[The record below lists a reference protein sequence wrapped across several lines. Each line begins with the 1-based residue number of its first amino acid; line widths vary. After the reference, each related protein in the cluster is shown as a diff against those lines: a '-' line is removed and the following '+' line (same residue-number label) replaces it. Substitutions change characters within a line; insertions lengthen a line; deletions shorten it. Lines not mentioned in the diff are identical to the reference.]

1 MTKSEKEKFRLH
13 GRLRVK
19 SNYYHVLIDTKH
31 PVTNEVIRH
40 SQSTKLKVKCETRR
54 EEKENSELA
63 EEKLIEFQKKW
74 TKYYLEKYL
83 SKKTEITFNEYLWEW
98 LERKK
103 SRVGYKTYEG
113 YKTLIRRVDKYFKDK
128 NILLEELTI
137 RDLQNFYN
145 YCNKT
150 LGISNNT
157 IIKEHKLI
165 KSALESA
172 RKEELIPKNPADYID
187 SFKKEDTE
195 KIYLKEK
202 NMEDILKAIGENKI
216 SIPSFLASKYGLRR
230 GEAVGLRWSDVDFD
244 NNTITVCNSVVDIEN
259 NDKNAKTKKKQV
271 NRQKLKTKSS
281 FRILPLL
288 MEVKDYLLNLKREQE
303 ENRNRFKNSYNNE
316 YLDNICVDQLGN
328 LVKLDYVTKK
338 FKKIVTKLNYEK
350 VTFHTLRHSV
360 ATLLH
365 KHGFSVK
372 IIQYWLGHSN
382 ISTTLDTYTHLS
394 LEDLSTVANIFDD
407 LYKLKKSYI
416 STSNLAAKPDQY

>member
-40 SQSTKLKVKCETRR
+40 SQSTKLKVVCDGKK
-54 EEKENSELA
+54 EEKSNKAMA
-63 EEKLIEFQKKW
+63 EEMLIDFERKW
-74 TKYYLEKYL
+74 SKFYLNQYL

-103 SRVGYKTYEG
+103 NKVVYKTFEG
-113 YKTLIRRVDKYFKDK
+113 YKTIIRRIDKYFLEK

-137 RDLQNFYN
+137 RDLQKFYEF
-145 YCNKT
+145 CNKI
-150 LGISNNT
+150 LKISNNT

-165 KSALESA
+165 KSALECA
-172 RKEELIPKNPADYID
+172 RKEELISKNPADYIEA
-187 SFKKEDTE
+187 FRKEDTE
-195 KIYLKEK
+195 KVYLKEK

-216 SIPSFLASKYGLRR
+216 SIPSFLAAKYGLRR
-230 GEAVGLRWSDVDFD
+230 GEAVGLRWSDIDFE
-244 NNTITVCNSVVDIEN
+244 NNTITVCNSVVDVEN
-259 NDKNAKTKKKQV
+259 KDKNAKNKKKQV
-271 NRQKLKTKSS
+271 NRQKLKTKAS

-288 MEVKDYLLNLKREQE
+288 MEVKDYLLNLRKQQK
-303 ENRNRFKNSYNNE
+303 ENRDRFKTSYNNE
-316 YLDNICVDQLGN
+316 YLDNICVDKLGN

-338 FKKIVTKLNYEK
+338 FKNIVTKLKYEK

-365 KHGFSVK
+365 KRGFSVK
-372 IIQYWLGHSN
+372 VIQYWLGHSN

-394 LEDLSTVANIFDD
+394 LEDLSDVANTFDN
-407 LYKLKKSYI
+407 LYKQKKSYMKY
-416 STSNLAAKPDQY
+416 LEPARQLD

>member
-54 EEKENSELA
+54 EEKENRELA

-103 SRVGYKTYEG
+103 NKVVYKTFEG
-113 YKTLIRRVDKYFKDK
+113 YKTIIRRIDKYFSAK
-128 NILLEELTI
+128 NILLEELTV
-137 RDLQNFYN
+137 RDLQQFYD
-145 YCNKT
+145 YCNKN
-150 LGISNNT
+150 LKISNNT

-165 KSALESA
+165 KSALECA
-172 RKEELIPKNPADYID
+172 RKEELISKNPADYID
-187 SFKKEDTE
+187 SFRKEDTE
-195 KIYLKEK
+195 KVFLKEEK
-202 NMEDILKAIGENKI
+202 MEKIIQAIGDNKI
-216 SIPSFLASKYGLRR
+216 STPAFLASKYGLRR
-230 GEAVGLRWSDVDFD
+230 GEAVGLRWSDIDFD
-244 NNTITVCNSVVDIEN
+244 NNTVTIRNSVIDIEN
-259 NDKNAKTKKKQV
+259 TDKDAMTKKKQV
-271 NRQKLKTKSS
+271 NRLKLKTKAS

-288 MEVKDYLLNLKREQE
+288 MEVKDYLLNLRKQQK
-303 ENRNRFKNSYNNE
+303 ENRDRFKTSYNTE

-394 LEDLSTVANIFDD
+394 LEDLSTVANAFDN
-407 LYKLKKSYI
+407 LYKQKKSYMKY
-416 STSNLAAKPDQY
+416 LEPACQLD

>member
-1 MTKSEKEKFRLH
+1 MTKSEKESFRLH
-13 GRLRVK
+13 GRLRIK

-40 SQSTKLKVKCETRR
+40 SQSTKLKALCGSKK
-54 EEKENSELA
+54 EEKSNKAMA
-63 EEKLIEFQKKW
+63 EEMLIDFERKW
-74 TKYYLEKYL
+74 SKFYLEKYL
-83 SKKTEITFNEYLWEW
+83 NKKTELTFNGYLWEW

-103 SRVGYKTYEG
+103 SRVVFKTFEG
-113 YKTLIRRVDKYFKDK
+113 YKTIIRRIDKYFLEK

-137 RDLQNFYN
+137 RDLQKFYE

-165 KSALESA
+165 KSALECA
-172 RKEELIPKNPADYID
+172 RKEELISKNPADYID

-195 KIYLKEK
+195 KVFLKEEK
-202 NMEDILKAIGENKI
+202 MEKIIQAIDDNKI
-216 SIPSFLASKYGLRR
+216 STPAFLASKYGFRR
-230 GEAVGLRWSDVDFD
+230 GEAVGLRWSDIDFE
-244 NNTITVCNSVVDIEN
+244 NNTITVCNSVVDVEN
-259 NDKNAKTKKKQV
+259 KDKNAKNKKKQV
-271 NRQKLKTKSS
+271 NRLKLKTKAS
-281 FRILPLL
+281 FRVLPLL
-288 MEVKDYLLNLKREQE
+288 MEVKDYLLNLRKQQK
-303 ENRNRFKNSYNNE
+303 ENRERFKTSYNTE

-394 LEDLSTVANIFDD
+394 LEDLSDVANTFNN
-407 LYKLKKSYI
+407 LYKQKKSYI
-416 STSNLAAKPDQY
+416 STLNPAAQPDQY

>member
-19 SNYYHVLIDTKH
+19 SDYYHVLIDTKH

-40 SQSTKLKVKCETRR
+40 SQSTKLKAVCDGKK
-54 EEKENSELA
+54 EEKSNKAMA
-63 EEKLIEFQKKW
+63 EEMLIDFERKW
-74 TKYYLEKYL
+74 SKFYLDQYL

-103 SRVGYKTYEG
+103 SRVVFKTFEG
-113 YKTLIRRVDKYFKDK
+113 YKTIIRRIDKYFSEK

-137 RDLQNFYN
+137 RDLQKFYE

-165 KSALESA
+165 KSALECA
-172 RKEELIPKNPADYID
+172 RKEELISKNPADYID

-195 KIYLKEK
+195 KVFLKEEK
-202 NMEDILKAIGENKI
+202 MEKIIQAIDDNKI
-216 SIPSFLASKYGLRR
+216 STPAFLASKYGFRR
-230 GEAVGLRWSDVDFD
+230 GEAVGLRWSDIDFE
-244 NNTITVCNSVVDIEN
+244 NNTITVCNSVVDVEN
-259 NDKNAKTKKKQV
+259 KDKNAKNKKKQV
-271 NRQKLKTKSS
+271 NRLKLKTKAS
-281 FRILPLL
+281 FRVLPLL
-288 MEVKDYLLNLKREQE
+288 MEVKDYLLNLRKQQK
-303 ENRNRFKNSYNNE
+303 ENRERFKTSYNTE

-394 LEDLSTVANIFDD
+394 LEDLSDVANTFNN
-407 LYKLKKSYI
+407 LYKQKKSYI
-416 STSNLAAKPDQY
+416 STLNPAAQPDQY

>member
-1 MTKSEKEKFRLH
+1 MRI
-13 GRLRVK
+13 K

-31 PVTNEVIRH
+31 PVTNEIIRH
-40 SQSTKLKVKCETRR
+40 SQSTKLKAVCDSKK
-54 EEKENSELA
+54 EEKSNKTMA
-63 EEKLIEFQKKW
+63 EEMLIDFERKW
-74 TKYYLEKYL
+74 SKFYLEQYL
-83 SKKTEITFNEYLWEW
+83 NKKTELTFNEYLWEW

-137 RDLQNFYN
+137 RDLQKFYEF
-145 YCNKT
+145 CNKI
-150 LGISNNT
+150 LKISNNT

-165 KSALESA
+165 KSALECA
-172 RKEELIPKNPADYID
+172 RKEELISKNPADYID
-187 SFKKEDTE
+187 SFRKEDTE
-195 KIYLKEK
+195 KIFLKEEK
-202 NMEDILKAIGENKI
+202 MEKIIQAIGDNKI
-216 SIPSFLASKYGLRR
+216 STPAFLASKYGFRR
-230 GEAVGLRWSDVDFD
+230 GEAVGLRWSDIDFEK
-244 NNTITVCNSVVDIEN
+244 NTITVCNSVVDIEN
-259 NDKNAKTKKKQV
+259 TDKDAKTKKKQV
-271 NRQKLKTKSS
+271 NRQKLKTKAS

-288 MEVKDYLLNLKREQE
+288 LEVKEYLLNLRKQQK
-303 ENRNRFKNSYNNE
+303 ENRDRFKTSYNTE

-328 LVKLDYVTKK
+328 LIKLDYVTKK
-338 FKKIVTKLNYEK
+338 FKKIVTKLNYKK

-394 LEDLSTVANIFDD
+394 LEDLSDVANIFDN
-407 LYKLKKSYI
+407 LYKQKKSYM
-416 STSNLAAKPDQY
+416 QYSETAPQLD

>member
-40 SQSTKLKVKCETRR
+40 SQSTKLKALCGSK
-54 EEKENSELA
+54 KEGKNNKAIA
-63 EEKLIEFQKKW
+63 EEMLIDFERKW
-74 TKYYLEKYL
+74 SKFYLKQYL
-83 SKKTEITFNEYLWEW
+83 NKKTELTFNEYLWEW

-103 SRVGYKTYEG
+103 SRVVFKTFEG
-113 YKTLIRRVDKYFKDK
+113 YKTIIRRIDKYFLKK
-128 NILLEELTI
+128 NILLEELTV
-137 RDLQNFYN
+137 RDLQQFYD
-145 YCNKT
+145 YCNKI
-150 LGISNNT
+150 LKISNNT

-165 KSALESA
+165 KSALECA
-172 RKEELIPKNPADYID
+172 RKEELISKNPADYID

-202 NMEDILKAIGENKI
+202 NMEDILKAIGDNKI
-216 SIPSFLASKYGLRR
+216 STPSFLASKYGLRR
-230 GEAVGLRWSDVDFD
+230 GEAVGLRWSDIDFD

-259 NDKNAKTKKKQV
+259 NDKNAKNKKKQV
-271 NRQKLKTKSS
+271 NRLKLKTKAS
-281 FRILPLL
+281 FRVLPLL
-288 MEVKDYLLNLKREQE
+288 MEVKDYLLNLRKQQK
-303 ENRNRFKNSYNNE
+303 ENRERFKTSYNTE

-394 LEDLSTVANIFDD
+394 LEDLSDVANTFNN
-407 LYKLKKSYI
+407 LYKQKKSYI
-416 STSNLAAKPDQY
+416 STLNPAAQPDQY

>member
-40 SQSTKLKVKCETRR
+40 SQSTKLKALCGSK
-54 EEKENSELA
+54 KEGKNNKAIA
-63 EEKLIEFQKKW
+63 EEMLIDFERKW
-74 TKYYLEKYL
+74 SKFYLKQYL
-83 SKKTEITFNEYLWEW
+83 NKKTELTFNEYLWEW

-103 SRVGYKTYEG
+103 SRVVFKTFEG
-113 YKTLIRRVDKYFKDK
+113 YKTIIRRIDKYFLKK
-128 NILLEELTI
+128 NILLEELTV
-137 RDLQNFYN
+137 RDLQQFYD
-145 YCNKT
+145 YCNKI
-150 LGISNNT
+150 LKISNNT

-165 KSALESA
+165 KSALECA
-172 RKEELIPKNPADYID
+172 RKEELISKNPADYID

-202 NMEDILKAIGENKI
+202 NMEDILKAIGDNKI
-216 SIPSFLASKYGLRR
+216 STPSFLASKYGLRR
-230 GEAVGLRWSDVDFD
+230 GEAVGLRWSDIDFD

-259 NDKNAKTKKKQV
+259 NDKNAKNKKKQV
-271 NRQKLKTKSS
+271 NRLKLKTKAS
-281 FRILPLL
+281 FRVLPLL
-288 MEVKDYLLNLKREQE
+288 MEVKDYLLNLRKQQK
-303 ENRNRFKNSYNNE
+303 ENRERFKTSYNTE

-394 LEDLSTVANIFDD
+394 LEDLSDVANTFNN
-407 LYKLKKSYI
+407 LYKQKKSYI
-416 STSNLAAKPDQY
+416 STLNLAAQPDQY

>member
-1 MTKSEKEKFRLH
+1 MTKSEKEKSRLH

-40 SQSTKLKVKCETRR
+40 SQSTKLKALCGSK
-54 EEKENSELA
+54 KEGKNNKAIA
-63 EEKLIEFQKKW
+63 EEMLIDFERKW
-74 TKYYLEKYL
+74 SKFYLKQYL
-83 SKKTEITFNEYLWEW
+83 NKKTELTFNEYLWEW

-103 SRVGYKTYEG
+103 SRVVFKTFEG
-113 YKTLIRRVDKYFKDK
+113 YKTIIRRIDKYFLKK
-128 NILLEELTI
+128 NILLEELTV
-137 RDLQNFYN
+137 RDLQQFYD
-145 YCNKT
+145 YCNKI
-150 LGISNNT
+150 LKISNNT

-165 KSALESA
+165 KSALECA
-172 RKEELIPKNPADYID
+172 RKEELISKNPADYID

-202 NMEDILKAIGENKI
+202 NMEDILKAIGDNKI
-216 SIPSFLASKYGLRR
+216 STPSFLASKYGLRR
-230 GEAVGLRWSDVDFD
+230 GEAVGLRWSDIDFD

-259 NDKNAKTKKKQV
+259 NDKNAKNKKKQV
-271 NRQKLKTKSS
+271 NRLKLKTKAS
-281 FRILPLL
+281 FRVLPLL
-288 MEVKDYLLNLKREQE
+288 MEVKDYLLNLRKQQK
-303 ENRNRFKNSYNNE
+303 ENRERFKTSYNTE

-394 LEDLSTVANIFDD
+394 LEDLSDVANTFNN
-407 LYKLKKSYI
+407 LYKQKKSYI
-416 STSNLAAKPDQY
+416 STLNLAAQPDQY

>member
-1 MTKSEKEKFRLH
+1 MTKSEKESFRLH
-13 GRLRVK
+13 GRLRIK

-40 SQSTKLKVKCETRR
+40 SQSTKLKALCGSKK
-54 EEKENSELA
+54 EEKSNKAMA
-63 EEKLIEFQKKW
+63 EEMLIDFERKW
-74 TKYYLEKYL
+74 SKFYLDQYL

-103 SRVGYKTYEG
+103 SRVVFKTFEG
-113 YKTLIRRVDKYFKDK
+113 YKTIIRRIDKYFSEK

-137 RDLQNFYN
+137 RDLQKFYE

-165 KSALESA
+165 KSALECA
-172 RKEELIPKNPADYID
+172 RKEELISKNPADYID

-195 KIYLKEK
+195 KVFLKEEK
-202 NMEDILKAIGENKI
+202 MEKIIQAIDDNKI
-216 SIPSFLASKYGLRR
+216 STPAFLASKYGFRR
-230 GEAVGLRWSDVDFD
+230 GEAVGLRWSDIDFE
-244 NNTITVCNSVVDIEN
+244 NNTITVCNSVVDVEN
-259 NDKNAKTKKKQV
+259 KDKNAKNKKKQV
-271 NRQKLKTKSS
+271 NRLKLKTKAS
-281 FRILPLL
+281 FRVLPLL
-288 MEVKDYLLNLKREQE
+288 MEVKDYLLNLRKQQK
-303 ENRNRFKNSYNNE
+303 ENRERFKTSYNTE

-394 LEDLSTVANIFDD
+394 LEDLSDVANIFDN
-407 LYKLKKSYI
+407 LYKQKKSYM
-416 STSNLAAKPDQY
+416 QYSETAPQLD

>member
-54 EEKENSELA
+54 EEKENRELA

-103 SRVGYKTYEG
+103 NKVVYKTFEG
-113 YKTLIRRVDKYFKDK
+113 YKTIIRRIDKYFSAK
-128 NILLEELTI
+128 NILLEELTV
-137 RDLQNFYN
+137 RDLQQFYD
-145 YCNKT
+145 YCNKN
-150 LGISNNT
+150 LKISNNT

-165 KSALESA
+165 KSALECA
-172 RKEELIPKNPADYID
+172 RKEELISKNPADYID
-187 SFKKEDTE
+187 SFRKEDTE
-195 KIYLKEK
+195 KVFLKEEK
-202 NMEDILKAIGENKI
+202 MEKIIQAIGDNKI
-216 SIPSFLASKYGLRR
+216 STPAFLASKYGLRR
-230 GEAVGLRWSDVDFD
+230 GEAVGLRWSDIDFD
-244 NNTITVCNSVVDIEN
+244 NNTVTIRNSVIDIEN
-259 NDKNAKTKKKQV
+259 TDKDAMTKKKQV
-271 NRQKLKTKSS
+271 NRLKLKTKAS

-288 MEVKDYLLNLKREQE
+288 MEVKDYLLNLRKQQK
-303 ENRNRFKNSYNNE
+303 ENRDRFKTSHNTE

-394 LEDLSTVANIFDD
+394 LEDLSTVANAFDN
-407 LYKLKKSYI
+407 LYKQKKSYMKY
-416 STSNLAAKPDQY
+416 LEPACQLD

>member
-40 SQSTKLKVKCETRR
+40 SQSTKLKAVCDGKK
-54 EEKENSELA
+54 EEKSNKAMA
-63 EEKLIEFQKKW
+63 EEMLIDFERKW
-74 TKYYLEKYL
+74 SKFYLDQYL

-103 SRVGYKTYEG
+103 SRVVFKTFEG
-113 YKTLIRRVDKYFKDK
+113 YKTIIRRIDKYFSEK

-137 RDLQNFYN
+137 RDLQKFYE

-165 KSALESA
+165 KSALECA
-172 RKEELIPKNPADYID
+172 RKEELISKNPADYID

-195 KIYLKEK
+195 KVFLKEEK
-202 NMEDILKAIGENKI
+202 MEKIIQAIDDNKI
-216 SIPSFLASKYGLRR
+216 STPAFLASKYGFRR
-230 GEAVGLRWSDVDFD
+230 GEAVGLRWSDIDFE
-244 NNTITVCNSVVDIEN
+244 NNTITVCNSVVDVEN
-259 NDKNAKTKKKQV
+259 KDKNAKNKKKQV
-271 NRQKLKTKSS
+271 NRLKLKTKAS
-281 FRILPLL
+281 FRVLPLL
-288 MEVKDYLLNLKREQE
+288 MEVKDYLLNLRKQQK
-303 ENRNRFKNSYNNE
+303 ENRERFKTSYNTE

-394 LEDLSTVANIFDD
+394 LEDLSDVANIFDN
-407 LYKLKKSYI
+407 LYKQKKSYM
-416 STSNLAAKPDQY
+416 QYSETAPQLD

>member
-40 SQSTKLKVKCETRR
+40 SQSTKLKALCGSKK
-54 EEKENSELA
+54 EEKNNKAIA
-63 EEKLIEFQKKW
+63 EEMLIDFERKW
-74 TKYYLEKYL
+74 SKFYLDQYL

-103 SRVGYKTYEG
+103 SRVVFKTFEG
-113 YKTLIRRVDKYFKDK
+113 YKTIIRRIDKYFSEK
-128 NILLEELTI
+128 NILLEELTV
-137 RDLQNFYN
+137 RELRNFYE

-165 KSALESA
+165 KSALECA
-172 RKEELIPKNPADYID
+172 RKEELISKNPADYIEA
-187 SFKKEDTE
+187 FRKEDTE
-195 KIYLKEK
+195 KVYLKEK

-216 SIPSFLASKYGLRR
+216 SIPSFLAAKYGLRR
-230 GEAVGLRWSDVDFD
+230 GEAVGLRWSDIDFE
-244 NNTITVCNSVVDIEN
+244 NNTITVCNSVVDVEN
-259 NDKNAKTKKKQV
+259 KDKNAKNKKKQV
-271 NRQKLKTKSS
+271 NRQKLKTKAS

-288 MEVKDYLLNLKREQE
+288 LEVKEYLLNLRKQQK
-303 ENRNRFKNSYNNE
+303 ENRDRFKTSYNTE

-328 LVKLDYVTKK
+328 LIKLDYVTKK

-394 LEDLSTVANIFDD
+394 LEDLSDVANIFDN
-407 LYKLKKSYI
+407 LYKQKKSYM
-416 STSNLAAKPDQY
+416 QYSETAPQLD

>member
-1 MTKSEKEKFRLH
+1 MTKSEKEKFRLR
-13 GRLRVK
+13 GRLRIK

-31 PVTNEVIRH
+31 PVTNETIRH
-40 SQSTKLKVKCETRR
+40 SQSTKLKAVCDSKK
-54 EEKENSELA
+54 EEKSNKTMA
-63 EEKLIEFQKKW
+63 EEMLIDFERRWSKFYREQ
-74 TKYYLEKYL
+74 YLN
-83 SKKTEITFNEYLWEW
+83 KKTEITFNEYLWEW

-103 SRVGYKTYEG
+103 GHIVYRTYEG
-113 YKTLIRRVDKYFKDK
+113 YKTIIRRIDKYFLEK

-137 RDLQNFYN
+137 RDLQKFYE

-165 KSALESA
+165 KSALECA
-172 RKEELIPKNPADYID
+172 RKEELISKNPADYID

-195 KIYLKEK
+195 KVFLKEEK
-202 NMEDILKAIGENKI
+202 MEKIIQAIDDNKI
-216 SIPSFLASKYGLRR
+216 STPAFLASKYGFRR
-230 GEAVGLRWSDVDFD
+230 GEAVGLRWSDIDFE
-244 NNTITVCNSVVDIEN
+244 NNTITVCNSVVDVEN
-259 NDKNAKTKKKQV
+259 KDKNAKTKKKQV

>member
-40 SQSTKLKVKCETRR
+40 SQSTKLKAVCDGKK
-54 EEKENSELA
+54 EEKSNKAMA
-63 EEKLIEFQKKW
+63 EEMLIDFERKW
-74 TKYYLEKYL
+74 SKYYLDQYL

-103 SRVGYKTYEG
+103 SRVVFKTFEG
-113 YKTLIRRVDKYFKDK
+113 YKTIIRRIDKYFSEK

-137 RDLQNFYN
+137 RDLQKFYE

-165 KSALESA
+165 KSALECA
-172 RKEELIPKNPADYID
+172 RKEELISKNPADYID

-195 KIYLKEK
+195 KVFLKEEK
-202 NMEDILKAIGENKI
+202 MEKIIQAIDDNKI
-216 SIPSFLASKYGLRR
+216 STPAFLASKYGFRR
-230 GEAVGLRWSDVDFD
+230 GEAVGLRWSDIDFE
-244 NNTITVCNSVVDIEN
+244 NNTITVCNSVVDVEN
-259 NDKNAKTKKKQV
+259 KDKNAKNKKKQV
-271 NRQKLKTKSS
+271 NRLKLKTKAS
-281 FRILPLL
+281 FRVLPLL
-288 MEVKDYLLNLKREQE
+288 MEVKDYLLNLRKQQK
-303 ENRNRFKNSYNNE
+303 ENRERFKTSYNTE

-394 LEDLSTVANIFDD
+394 LEDLSDVANTFNN
-407 LYKLKKSYI
+407 LYKQKKSYI
-416 STSNLAAKPDQY
+416 STLNPAAQPDQY

>member
-1 MTKSEKEKFRLH
+1 MTKSEKESFRLH
-13 GRLRVK
+13 GRLRIK

-31 PVTNEVIRH
+31 PVTNEIIRH
-40 SQSTKLKVKCETRR
+40 SQSTKLKAVCDSKK
-54 EEKENSELA
+54 EEKSNKTMA
-63 EEKLIEFQKKW
+63 EEMLIDFERKW
-74 TKYYLEKYL
+74 SKFYLEQYL
-83 SKKTEITFNEYLWEW
+83 NKKTELTFNEYLWEW

-137 RDLQNFYN
+137 RDLQKFYEF
-145 YCNKT
+145 CNKI
-150 LGISNNT
+150 LKISNNT

-165 KSALESA
+165 KSALECA
-172 RKEELIPKNPADYID
+172 RKEELISKNPADYID
-187 SFKKEDTE
+187 SFRKEDTE
-195 KIYLKEK
+195 KIFLKEEK
-202 NMEDILKAIGENKI
+202 MEKIIQAIGDNKI
-216 SIPSFLASKYGLRR
+216 STPAFLASKYGFRR
-230 GEAVGLRWSDVDFD
+230 GEAVGLRWSDIDFEK
-244 NNTITVCNSVVDIEN
+244 NTITVCNSVVDIEN
-259 NDKNAKTKKKQV
+259 TDKDAKTKKKQV
-271 NRQKLKTKSS
+271 NRQKLKTKAS

-288 MEVKDYLLNLKREQE
+288 LEVKEYLLNLRKQQK
-303 ENRNRFKNSYNNE
+303 ENRDRFKTSYNTE

-328 LVKLDYVTKK
+328 LIKLDYVTKK
-338 FKKIVTKLNYEK
+338 FKKIVTKLNYKK

-394 LEDLSTVANIFDD
+394 LEDLSDVANTFNN
-407 LYKLKKSYI
+407 LYKQKKSYI
-416 STSNLAAKPDQY
+416 STLNLAAQPDQY

>member
-40 SQSTKLKVKCETRR
+40 SQSTKLKALCGSKK
-54 EEKENSELA
+54 EEKNNKAIA
-63 EEKLIEFQKKW
+63 EEMLIDFERKW
-74 TKYYLEKYL
+74 SKFYLEQYL
-83 SKKTEITFNEYLWEW
+83 NKKTELTFNEYLWEW

-103 SRVGYKTYEG
+103 SRVVFKTFEG
-113 YKTLIRRVDKYFKDK
+113 YKTIIRRIDKYFSEK
-128 NILLEELTI
+128 NILLEELTA
-137 RDLQNFYN
+137 RELRNFYE

-165 KSALESA
+165 KSALECA
-172 RKEELIPKNPADYID
+172 RKEELISKNPADYIEA
-187 SFKKEDTE
+187 FRKEDTE
-195 KIYLKEK
+195 KVYLKEK

-216 SIPSFLASKYGLRR
+216 SIPSFLAAKYGLRR
-230 GEAVGLRWSDVDFD
+230 GEAVGLRWSDIDFE
-244 NNTITVCNSVVDIEN
+244 NNTITVCNSVVDVEN
-259 NDKNAKTKKKQV
+259 KDKNAKNKKKQV
-271 NRQKLKTKSS
+271 NRQKLKTKAS

-288 MEVKDYLLNLKREQE
+288 MEVKDYLLNLRKQQK
-303 ENRNRFKNSYNNE
+303 ENRDRFKTSYNNE
-316 YLDNICVDQLGN
+316 YLDNICVDKLGN

-338 FKKIVTKLNYEK
+338 FKNIVTKLKYEK

-365 KHGFSVK
+365 KRGFSVK
-372 IIQYWLGHSN
+372 VIQYWLGHSN

-394 LEDLSTVANIFDD
+394 LEDLSDVANTFDN
-407 LYKLKKSYI
+407 LYKQKKSYMKY
-416 STSNLAAKPDQY
+416 LEPARQLD

>member
-40 SQSTKLKVKCETRR
+40 SQSTKLKAVCDGKK
-54 EEKENSELA
+54 EEKSNKAMA
-63 EEKLIEFQKKW
+63 EEMLIDFERKW
-74 TKYYLEKYL
+74 SKFYLDQYL

-103 SRVGYKTYEG
+103 SRVVFKTFEG
-113 YKTLIRRVDKYFKDK
+113 YKTIIRRIDKYFSEK

-137 RDLQNFYN
+137 RDLQKFYE

-165 KSALESA
+165 KSALECA
-172 RKEELIPKNPADYID
+172 RKEELISKNPADYID

-195 KIYLKEK
+195 KVFLKEEK
-202 NMEDILKAIGENKI
+202 MEKIIQAIDDNKI
-216 SIPSFLASKYGLRR
+216 STPAFLASKYGFRR
-230 GEAVGLRWSDVDFD
+230 GEAVGLRWSDIDFE
-244 NNTITVCNSVVDIEN
+244 NNTITVCNSVVDVEN
-259 NDKNAKTKKKQV
+259 KDKNAKNKKKQV
-271 NRQKLKTKSS
+271 NRLKLKTKAS
-281 FRILPLL
+281 FRVLPLL
-288 MEVKDYLLNLKREQE
+288 MEVKDYLLNLRKQQK
-303 ENRNRFKNSYNNE
+303 ENRERFKTSYNTE

-394 LEDLSTVANIFDD
+394 LEDLSDVANTFNN
-407 LYKLKKSYI
+407 LYKQKKSYI
-416 STSNLAAKPDQY
+416 STLNPAAQPDQY

>member
-40 SQSTKLKVKCETRR
+40 SQSTKLKALCGSK
-54 EEKENSELA
+54 KEGKNNKAIA
-63 EEKLIEFQKKW
+63 EEMLIDFERKW
-74 TKYYLEKYL
+74 SKFYLKQYL
-83 SKKTEITFNEYLWEW
+83 NKKTELTFNEYLWEW

-103 SRVGYKTYEG
+103 SRVVFKTFEG
-113 YKTLIRRVDKYFKDK
+113 YKTIIRRIDKYFLKK
-128 NILLEELTI
+128 NILLEELTV
-137 RDLQNFYN
+137 RDLQQFYD
-145 YCNKT
+145 YCNKI
-150 LGISNNT
+150 LKISNNT

-165 KSALESA
+165 KSALECA
-172 RKEELIPKNPADYID
+172 RKEELISKNPADYID

-202 NMEDILKAIGENKI
+202 NMEDILKAIGDNKI
-216 SIPSFLASKYGLRR
+216 STPSFLASKYGLRR
-230 GEAVGLRWSDVDFD
+230 GEAVGLRWSDIDFD

-259 NDKNAKTKKKQV
+259 NDKNAKNKKKQV
-271 NRQKLKTKSS
+271 NRLKLKTKAS
-281 FRILPLL
+281 FRVLPLL
-288 MEVKDYLLNLKREQE
+288 MEVKDYLLNLRKQQK
-303 ENRNRFKNSYNNE
+303 ENRERFKTSYNTE

-394 LEDLSTVANIFDD
+394 LEDLSDVANTFNN
-407 LYKLKKSYI
+407 LYKQKKSYI
-416 STSNLAAKPDQY
+416 STLNLATQPDQY

>member
-54 EEKENSELA
+54 EEKENRELA

-103 SRVGYKTYEG
+103 NKVVYKTFEG
-113 YKTLIRRVDKYFKDK
+113 YKTIIRRIDKYFSAK
-128 NILLEELTI
+128 NILLEELTV
-137 RDLQNFYN
+137 RDLQQFYD
-145 YCNKT
+145 YCNKI
-150 LGISNNT
+150 LRISNNT

-172 RKEELIPKNPADYID
+172 RKEELITKNPADYIEA
-187 SFKKEDTE
+187 FRKEDIEKVFLKEEKME
-195 KIYLKEK
+195 KIVQ
-202 NMEDILKAIGENKI
+202 AIGDNKI
-216 SIPSFLASKYGLRR
+216 SIPAFLAAKYGLRR
-230 GEAVGLRWSDVDFD
+230 GEAVGLRWSDIDFE

-259 NDKNAKTKKKQV
+259 NDKNAKNKKKQV
-271 NRQKLKTKSS
+271 NRQKLKTKAS

-288 MEVKDYLLNLKREQE
+288 LEVKDYLLNLKREQE
-303 ENRNRFKNSYNNE
+303 ENRERFKTSYNNE
-316 YLDNICVDQLGN
+316 YLDNICVDKLGN

-338 FKKIVTKLNYEK
+338 FKNIVTKLNYEK

-394 LEDLSTVANIFDD
+394 LEDLSDVANTFNN
-407 LYKLKKSYI
+407 LYKQKKSYI
-416 STSNLAAKPDQY
+416 STLNLAAQPDQY

>member
-54 EEKENSELA
+54 EEKENRELA

-103 SRVGYKTYEG
+103 NKVVYKTFEG
-113 YKTLIRRVDKYFKDK
+113 YKTIIRRIDKYFSEK

-137 RDLQNFYN
+137 RDLQKFYE

-187 SFKKEDTE
+187 SFRKEDTE
-195 KIYLKEK
+195 KVFLKEEK
-202 NMEDILKAIGENKI
+202 MEKIIQAIGDNKI
-216 SIPSFLASKYGLRR
+216 STPAFLASKYGLRR
-230 GEAVGLRWSDVDFD
+230 GEAVGLRWSDIDFD
-244 NNTITVCNSVVDIEN
+244 NNTVTIRNSVIDIEN
-259 NDKNAKTKKKQV
+259 TDKDAMTKKKQV
-271 NRQKLKTKSS
+271 NRLKLKTKAS

-288 MEVKDYLLNLKREQE
+288 MEVKDYLLNLRKQQK
-303 ENRNRFKNSYNNE
+303 ENRDRFKTSYNTE

-394 LEDLSTVANIFDD
+394 LEDLSTVANAFDN
-407 LYKLKKSYI
+407 LYKQKKSYMKY
-416 STSNLAAKPDQY
+416 LEPACQLD

>member
-40 SQSTKLKVKCETRR
+40 SQSTKLKVVCDGKK
-54 EEKENSELA
+54 EEKSNKAMA
-63 EEKLIEFQKKW
+63 EEMLIDFERKW
-74 TKYYLEKYL
+74 SKFYLNQYL

-103 SRVGYKTYEG
+103 NKVVYKTFEG
-113 YKTLIRRVDKYFKDK
+113 YKTIIRRIDKYFLEK

-137 RDLQNFYN
+137 RDLQKFYE

-172 RKEELIPKNPADYID
+172 RKEELISKNPADYID
-187 SFKKEDTE
+187 SFRKEDTE
-195 KIYLKEK
+195 KIFLKEEK
-202 NMEDILKAIGENKI
+202 MEKIIQAIGDNKI
-216 SIPSFLASKYGLRR
+216 STPAFLASKYGFRR
-230 GEAVGLRWSDVDFD
+230 GEAVGLRWSDIDFEK
-244 NNTITVCNSVVDIEN
+244 NTITVCNSVVDIEN
-259 NDKNAKTKKKQV
+259 TDKDAKTKKKQV
-271 NRQKLKTKSS
+271 NRQKLKTKAS

-288 MEVKDYLLNLKREQE
+288 LEVKEYLLNLRKKQK
-303 ENRNRFKNSYNNE
+303 ENRDRFKTSYNTE

-328 LVKLDYVTKK
+328 LIKLDYVTKK

-394 LEDLSTVANIFDD
+394 LEDLSDVANIFDN
-407 LYKLKKSYI
+407 LYKQKKSYM
-416 STSNLAAKPDQY
+416 QYSETAPQLD

>member
-40 SQSTKLKVKCETRR
+40 SQSTKLKAVCDGKK
-54 EEKENSELA
+54 EEKSNKAMA
-63 EEKLIEFQKKW
+63 EEMLIDFERKW
-74 TKYYLEKYL
+74 SKFYLDQYL

-103 SRVGYKTYEG
+103 SRVVFKTFEG
-113 YKTLIRRVDKYFKDK
+113 YKTIIRRIDKYFSEK

-137 RDLQNFYN
+137 RDLQKFYE

-165 KSALESA
+165 KSALECA
-172 RKEELIPKNPADYID
+172 RKEELISKNPADYID

-195 KIYLKEK
+195 KVFLKEEK
-202 NMEDILKAIGENKI
+202 MEKIIQAIDDNKI
-216 SIPSFLASKYGLRR
+216 STPAFLASKYGFRR
-230 GEAVGLRWSDVDFD
+230 GEAVGLRWSDVDFE
-244 NNTITVCNSVVDIEN
+244 NNTITVCNSVVDVEN
-259 NDKNAKTKKKQV
+259 KDKNAKNKKKQV
-271 NRQKLKTKSS
+271 NRLKLKTKAS
-281 FRILPLL
+281 FRVLPLL
-288 MEVKDYLLNLKREQE
+288 MEVKDYLLNLRKQQK
-303 ENRNRFKNSYNNE
+303 ENRERFKTSYNTE

-394 LEDLSTVANIFDD
+394 LEDLSDVANTFNN
-407 LYKLKKSYI
+407 LYKQKKSYI
-416 STSNLAAKPDQY
+416 STLNPAAQPDQY

>member
-1 MTKSEKEKFRLH
+1 MTKSEKESFRLH
-13 GRLRVK
+13 GRLRIK

-31 PVTNEVIRH
+31 PVTNEIIRH
-40 SQSTKLKVKCETRR
+40 SQSTKLKAVCDSKK
-54 EEKENSELA
+54 EEKSNKTMA
-63 EEKLIEFQKKW
+63 EEMLIDFERKW
-74 TKYYLEKYL
+74 SKFYLEQYL
-83 SKKTEITFNEYLWEW
+83 NKKTELTFNEYLWEW

-137 RDLQNFYN
+137 RDLQKFYEF
-145 YCNKT
+145 CNKI
-150 LGISNNT
+150 LKISNNT

-165 KSALESA
+165 KSALECA
-172 RKEELIPKNPADYID
+172 RKEELISKNPADYID
-187 SFKKEDTE
+187 SFRKEDTE
-195 KIYLKEK
+195 KIFLKEEK
-202 NMEDILKAIGENKI
+202 MEKIIQAIGDNKI
-216 SIPSFLASKYGLRR
+216 STPAFLASKYGFRR
-230 GEAVGLRWSDVDFD
+230 GEAVGLRWSDIDFEK
-244 NNTITVCNSVVDIEN
+244 NTITVCNSVVDIEN
-259 NDKNAKTKKKQV
+259 TDKDAKTKKKQV
-271 NRQKLKTKSS
+271 NRQKLKTKAS

-288 MEVKDYLLNLKREQE
+288 LEVKEYLLNLRKQQK
-303 ENRNRFKNSYNNE
+303 ENRDRFKTSYNTE

-328 LVKLDYVTKK
+328 LIKLDYVTKK
-338 FKKIVTKLNYEK
+338 FKKIVTKLNYKK

-394 LEDLSTVANIFDD
+394 LEDLSDVANIFDN
-407 LYKLKKSYI
+407 LYKQKKSYM
-416 STSNLAAKPDQY
+416 QYSETAPQLD

>member
-1 MTKSEKEKFRLH
+1 MTKSEKEKFRLR
-13 GRLRVK
+13 GRLRIK

-54 EEKENSELA
+54 EEKENRELA

-103 SRVGYKTYEG
+103 GHIVYRTYEG
-113 YKTLIRRVDKYFKDK
+113 YKTIIRRIDKYFSEK
-128 NILLEELTI
+128 NILLEELTA
-137 RDLQNFYN
+137 RELRNFYE

-165 KSALESA
+165 KSALECA
-172 RKEELIPKNPADYID
+172 RKEELITKNPADYID

-195 KIYLKEK
+195 KVYLKEK
-202 NMEDILKAIGENKI
+202 NMEDILKAIGVNKI
-216 SIPSFLASKYGLRR
+216 STPTFLAAKYGLRR
-230 GEAVGLRWSDVDFD
+230 GEAVGLRWSDIDFE

-259 NDKNAKTKKKQV
+259 TDKNAKNKKKQV
-271 NRQKLKTKSS
+271 NRQKMKTKSS

-288 MEVKDYLLNLKREQE
+288 MEVKDYLLNLRKQQK

-328 LVKLDYVTKK
+328 LIKLDYVTKK

-394 LEDLSTVANIFDD
+394 LEDLSDVANIFDN
-407 LYKLKKSYI
+407 LYKQKKSYM
-416 STSNLAAKPDQY
+416 QYSETAPQLD

>member
-40 SQSTKLKVKCETRR
+40 SQWTKLKVKCETRR
-54 EEKENSELA
+54 EEKENRELA

-103 SRVGYKTYEG
+103 NKVVYKTFEG
-113 YKTLIRRVDKYFKDK
+113 YKTIIRRIDKYFSAK
-128 NILLEELTI
+128 NILLEELTV
-137 RDLQNFYN
+137 RDLQQFYD
-145 YCNKT
+145 YCNKN
-150 LGISNNT
+150 LKISNNT

-165 KSALESA
+165 KSALECA
-172 RKEELIPKNPADYID
+172 RKEELISKNPADYID
-187 SFKKEDTE
+187 SFRKEDTE
-195 KIYLKEK
+195 KVFLKEEK
-202 NMEDILKAIGENKI
+202 MEKIIQAIGDNKI
-216 SIPSFLASKYGLRR
+216 STPAFLASKYGLRR
-230 GEAVGLRWSDVDFD
+230 GEAVGLRWSDIDFD
-244 NNTITVCNSVVDIEN
+244 NNTVTIRNSVIDIEN
-259 NDKNAKTKKKQV
+259 TDKDAMTKKKQV
-271 NRQKLKTKSS
+271 NRLKLKTKAS

-288 MEVKDYLLNLKREQE
+288 MEVKDYLLNLRKQQK
-303 ENRNRFKNSYNNE
+303 ENRDRFKTSYNTE

-394 LEDLSTVANIFDD
+394 LEDLSTVANAFDN
-407 LYKLKKSYI
+407 LYKQKKSYMKY
-416 STSNLAAKPDQY
+416 LEPACQLD

>member
-40 SQSTKLKVKCETRR
+40 SQSTKLKAVCDGKK
-54 EEKENSELA
+54 EEKSNKAMA
-63 EEKLIEFQKKW
+63 EEMLIDFERKW
-74 TKYYLEKYL
+74 SKFYLDQYL

-103 SRVGYKTYEG
+103 SRVVFKTFEG
-113 YKTLIRRVDKYFKDK
+113 YKTIIRRIDKYFSEK

-137 RDLQNFYN
+137 RDLQKFYE

-165 KSALESA
+165 KSALECA
-172 RKEELIPKNPADYID
+172 RKEELISKNPADYID

-195 KIYLKEK
+195 KVFLKEEK
-202 NMEDILKAIGENKI
+202 MEKIIQAIDDNKI
-216 SIPSFLASKYGLRR
+216 STPAFLASKYGFRR
-230 GEAVGLRWSDVDFD
+230 GEAVGLRWSDIDFE
-244 NNTITVCNSVVDIEN
+244 NNTITVCNSVVDVEN
-259 NDKNAKTKKKQV
+259 KDKNAKNKKKQV
-271 NRQKLKTKSS
+271 NRLKLKTKAS
-281 FRILPLL
+281 FRVLPLL
-288 MEVKDYLLNLKREQE
+288 MEVKDYLLNLRKQQK
-303 ENRNRFKNSYNNE
+303 ENRERFKTSYNTE

-394 LEDLSTVANIFDD
+394 LEDLSDVANTFNN
-407 LYKLKKSYI
+407 LYKQKKSYI
-416 STSNLAAKPDQY
+416 STLNLAAQPDQY

>member
-40 SQSTKLKVKCETRR
+40 SQSTKLKAVCDGKK
-54 EEKENSELA
+54 EEKSNKAMA
-63 EEKLIEFQKKW
+63 EEMLIDFERKW
-74 TKYYLEKYL
+74 SKFYLKQYL
-83 SKKTEITFNEYLWEW
+83 NKKTELTFNEYLWEW

-103 SRVGYKTYEG
+103 SRVVFKTFEG
-113 YKTLIRRVDKYFKDK
+113 YKTIIRRIDKYFSEK

-137 RDLQNFYN
+137 RDLQKFYE

-165 KSALESA
+165 KSALECA
-172 RKEELIPKNPADYID
+172 RKEELISKNPADYID

-195 KIYLKEK
+195 KVFLKEEK
-202 NMEDILKAIGENKI
+202 MEKIIQAIDDNKI
-216 SIPSFLASKYGLRR
+216 STPAFLASKYGFRR
-230 GEAVGLRWSDVDFD
+230 GEAVGLRWSDIDFE
-244 NNTITVCNSVVDIEN
+244 NNTITVCNSVVDVEN
-259 NDKNAKTKKKQV
+259 KDKNAKNKKKQV
-271 NRQKLKTKSS
+271 NRLKLKTKAS
-281 FRILPLL
+281 FRVLPLL
-288 MEVKDYLLNLKREQE
+288 MEVKDYLLNLRKQQK
-303 ENRNRFKNSYNNE
+303 ENRERFKTSYNTE

-394 LEDLSTVANIFDD
+394 LEDLSDVANTFNN
-407 LYKLKKSYI
+407 LYKQKKSYI
-416 STSNLAAKPDQY
+416 STLNLAAQPDQY

>member
-40 SQSTKLKVKCETRR
+40 SQSTKLKAVCDGKK
-54 EEKENSELA
+54 EEKSNKAMA
-63 EEKLIEFQKKW
+63 EEMLIDFERKW
-74 TKYYLEKYL
+74 SKFYLKQYL
-83 SKKTEITFNEYLWEW
+83 NKKTELTFNEYLWEW

-103 SRVGYKTYEG
+103 SRVVFKTFEG
-113 YKTLIRRVDKYFKDK
+113 YKTIIRRIDKYFSEK

-137 RDLQNFYN
+137 RDLQKFYE

-165 KSALESA
+165 KSALECA
-172 RKEELIPKNPADYID
+172 RKEELISKNPADYID

-195 KIYLKEK
+195 KVFLKEEK
-202 NMEDILKAIGENKI
+202 IEKIIQAIDDNKI
-216 SIPSFLASKYGLRR
+216 STPAFLASKYGFRR
-230 GEAVGLRWSDVDFD
+230 GEAVGLRWSDIDFE
-244 NNTITVCNSVVDIEN
+244 NNTITVCNSVVDVEN
-259 NDKNAKTKKKQV
+259 KDKNAKNKKKQV
-271 NRQKLKTKSS
+271 NRLKLKTKAS
-281 FRILPLL
+281 FRVLPLL
-288 MEVKDYLLNLKREQE
+288 MEVKDYLLNLRKQQK
-303 ENRNRFKNSYNNE
+303 ENRERFKTSYNTE

-394 LEDLSTVANIFDD
+394 LEDLSDVANTFNN
-407 LYKLKKSYI
+407 LYKQKKSYI
-416 STSNLAAKPDQY
+416 STLNLAAQPDQY

>member
-40 SQSTKLKVKCETRR
+40 SQSTKLKALCGSKK
-54 EEKENSELA
+54 EEKNNKAIA
-63 EEKLIEFQKKW
+63 EEMLIDFERKW
-74 TKYYLEKYL
+74 SKFYLDQYL

-103 SRVGYKTYEG
+103 SRVVFKTFEG
-113 YKTLIRRVDKYFKDK
+113 YKTIIRRIDKYFSEK

-137 RDLQNFYN
+137 RDLQKFYE

-165 KSALESA
+165 KSALECA
-172 RKEELIPKNPADYID
+172 RKEELISKNPADYID

-195 KIYLKEK
+195 KVFLKEEK
-202 NMEDILKAIGENKI
+202 MEKIIQAIDDNKI
-216 SIPSFLASKYGLRR
+216 STPAFLASKYGFRR
-230 GEAVGLRWSDVDFD
+230 GEAVGLRWSDIDFE
-244 NNTITVCNSVVDIEN
+244 NNTITVCNSVVDVEN
-259 NDKNAKTKKKQV
+259 KDKNAKNKKKQV
-271 NRQKLKTKSS
+271 NRLKLKTKAS
-281 FRILPLL
+281 FRVLPLL
-288 MEVKDYLLNLKREQE
+288 MEVKDYLLNLRKQQK
-303 ENRNRFKNSYNNE
+303 ENRERFKTSYNTE

-394 LEDLSTVANIFDD
+394 LEDLSDVANTFNN
-407 LYKLKKSYI
+407 LYKQKKSYI
-416 STSNLAAKPDQY
+416 STLNPAAQPDQY

>member
-40 SQSTKLKVKCETRR
+40 SQSTKLKALCGSK
-54 EEKENSELA
+54 KEGKNNKAIA
-63 EEKLIEFQKKW
+63 EEMLIDFERKW
-74 TKYYLEKYL
+74 SKFYLKQYL
-83 SKKTEITFNEYLWEW
+83 NKKTELTFNEYLWEW

-103 SRVGYKTYEG
+103 SRVVFKTFEG
-113 YKTLIRRVDKYFKDK
+113 YKTIIRRIDKYFLKK
-128 NILLEELTI
+128 NILLEELTV
-137 RDLQNFYN
+137 RDLQQFYD
-145 YCNKT
+145 YCNKI
-150 LGISNNT
+150 LKISNNT

-165 KSALESA
+165 KSALECA
-172 RKEELIPKNPADYID
+172 RKEELISKNPADYID

-202 NMEDILKAIGENKI
+202 NMEDILKAIGDNKI
-216 SIPSFLASKYGLRR
+216 STPSFLASKYGLRR
-230 GEAVGLRWSDVDFD
+230 GEAVGLRWSDIDFD

-259 NDKNAKTKKKQV
+259 NDKNAKNKKKQV
-271 NRQKLKTKSS
+271 NRLKLKTKAS
-281 FRILPLL
+281 FRVLPLL
-288 MEVKDYLLNLKREQE
+288 MEVKDYLLNLRKQQK
-303 ENRNRFKNSYNNE
+303 ENRERFKTSYNTE

-394 LEDLSTVANIFDD
+394 LEDLSDVANIFNN
-407 LYKLKKSYI
+407 LYKQKKSYI
-416 STSNLAAKPDQY
+416 STLNLAAQPDQY

>member
-40 SQSTKLKVKCETRR
+40 SQSTKLKVVCDGKK
-54 EEKENSELA
+54 EEKSNKAMA
-63 EEKLIEFQKKW
+63 EEMLIDFERKW
-74 TKYYLEKYL
+74 SKFYLNQYL

-103 SRVGYKTYEG
+103 NKVVYKTFEG
-113 YKTLIRRVDKYFKDK
+113 YKTIIRRIDKYFLEK

-137 RDLQNFYN
+137 RDLQKFYE

-172 RKEELIPKNPADYID
+172 RKEELISKNPADYID
-187 SFKKEDTE
+187 SFRKEDTE
-195 KIYLKEK
+195 KIFLKEEK
-202 NMEDILKAIGENKI
+202 MEKIIQAIGDNKI
-216 SIPSFLASKYGLRR
+216 STPAFLASKYGFRR
-230 GEAVGLRWSDVDFD
+230 GEAVGLRWSDIDFEK
-244 NNTITVCNSVVDIEN
+244 NTITVCNSVVDIEN
-259 NDKNAKTKKKQV
+259 TDKDAKTKKKQV
-271 NRQKLKTKSS
+271 NRQKLKTKAS

-288 MEVKDYLLNLKREQE
+288 LEVKEYLLNLRKQQK
-303 ENRNRFKNSYNNE
+303 ENRDRFKTSYNTE

-328 LVKLDYVTKK
+328 LIKLDYVTKK

-394 LEDLSTVANIFDD
+394 LEDLSDVANIFDN
-407 LYKLKKSYI
+407 LYKQKKSYM
-416 STSNLAAKPDQY
+416 QYSETAPQLD

>member
-1 MTKSEKEKFRLH
+1 MTKSEKESFRLH
-13 GRLRVK
+13 GRLRIK

-31 PVTNEVIRH
+31 PVTNEIIRH
-40 SQSTKLKVKCETRR
+40 SQSTKLKAVCDSKK
-54 EEKENSELA
+54 EEKSNKTMA
-63 EEKLIEFQKKW
+63 EEMLIDFERKW
-74 TKYYLEKYL
+74 SKFYLEQYL
-83 SKKTEITFNEYLWEW
+83 NKKTELTFNEYLWEW

-137 RDLQNFYN
+137 RDLQKFYEF
-145 YCNKT
+145 CNKI
-150 LGISNNT
+150 LKISNNT

-165 KSALESA
+165 KSALECA
-172 RKEELIPKNPADYID
+172 RKEELISKNPADYID
-187 SFKKEDTE
+187 SFRKEDTE
-195 KIYLKEK
+195 KIFLKEEK
-202 NMEDILKAIGENKI
+202 MEKIIQAIGDNKI
-216 SIPSFLASKYGLRR
+216 STPAFLASKYGFRR
-230 GEAVGLRWSDVDFD
+230 GEAVGLRWSDIDFEK
-244 NNTITVCNSVVDIEN
+244 NTITVCNSVVDIEN
-259 NDKNAKTKKKQV
+259 TDKDAKTKKKQV
-271 NRQKLKTKSS
+271 NRQKLKTKAS

-288 MEVKDYLLNLKREQE
+288 LEVKEYLLNLRKQQK
-303 ENRNRFKNSYNNE
+303 ENRDRFKTSYNTE

-328 LVKLDYVTKK
+328 LIKLDYVTKK
-338 FKKIVTKLNYEK
+338 FKKIVTKLNYKK

-394 LEDLSTVANIFDD
+394 LEDLSDVANTFNN
-407 LYKLKKSYI
+407 LYKQKKSYI
-416 STSNLAAKPDQY
+416 STLNPAAQPDQY

>member
-40 SQSTKLKVKCETRR
+40 SQSTKLKAVCDSKK
-54 EEKENSELA
+54 EEKSNKTMA
-63 EEKLIEFQKKW
+63 EEMLIDFERKW
-74 TKYYLEKYL
+74 SKFYLEKYL
-83 SKKTEITFNEYLWEW
+83 NKKTEITFNEYLWEW

-103 SRVGYKTYEG
+103 GHIVYRTYEG
-113 YKTLIRRVDKYFKDK
+113 YKTIIRRIDKYFSAK
-128 NILLEELTI
+128 NILLEELSV
-137 RDLQNFYN
+137 RDLRNFYE
-145 YCNKT
+145 YCNKN
-150 LGISNNT
+150 LKISNNT
-157 IIKEHKLI
+157 TIKEHKLI
-165 KSALESA
+165 KSALECA
-172 RKEELIPKNPADYID
+172 RKEELISKNPADYIEA
-187 SFKKEDTE
+187 FRKEDIE
-195 KIYLKEK
+195 KVYLKEK

-216 SIPSFLASKYGLRR
+216 SIPSFLAAKYGLRR
-230 GEAVGLRWSDVDFD
+230 GEAVGLRWSDIDFD
-244 NNTITVCNSVVDIEN
+244 NNTVTIRNSVIDIEN
-259 NDKNAKTKKKQV
+259 TDKDAITKKKQV
-271 NRQKLKTKSS
+271 NRLKLKTKAS

-288 MEVKDYLLNLKREQE
+288 LEVKEYLLNLKIKQE
-303 ENRNRFKNSYNNE
+303 ENRERFKTSYNTE

-338 FKKIVTKLNYEK
+338 FKKIVTKLEYEK

-394 LEDLSTVANIFDD
+394 LEDLSDVANTFNN
-407 LYKLKKSYI
+407 LYKQKKSYI
-416 STSNLAAKPDQY
+416 STLNLAAQPDQY

>member
-40 SQSTKLKVKCETRR
+40 SQSIKLKAVCDGKK
-54 EEKENSELA
+54 EEKSNKAMA
-63 EEKLIEFQKKW
+63 EEMLIDFERKW
-74 TKYYLEKYL
+74 SKFYLKQYL
-83 SKKTEITFNEYLWEW
+83 NKKTELTFNEYLWEW

-103 SRVGYKTYEG
+103 SRVVFKTFEG
-113 YKTLIRRVDKYFKDK
+113 YKTIIRRIDKYFSEK

-137 RDLQNFYN
+137 RDLQKFYE

-165 KSALESA
+165 KSALECA
-172 RKEELIPKNPADYID
+172 RKEELISKNPADYID

-195 KIYLKEK
+195 KVFLKEEK
-202 NMEDILKAIGENKI
+202 MEKIIQAIDDNKI
-216 SIPSFLASKYGLRR
+216 STPAFLASKYGFRR
-230 GEAVGLRWSDVDFD
+230 GEAVGLRWSDIDFE
-244 NNTITVCNSVVDIEN
+244 NNTITVCNSVVDVEN
-259 NDKNAKTKKKQV
+259 KDKNAKNKKKQV
-271 NRQKLKTKSS
+271 NRLKLKTKAS
-281 FRILPLL
+281 FRVLPLL
-288 MEVKDYLLNLKREQE
+288 MEVKDYLLNLRKQQK
-303 ENRNRFKNSYNNE
+303 ENRERFKTSYNTE

-394 LEDLSTVANIFDD
+394 LEDLSDVANTFNN
-407 LYKLKKSYI
+407 LYKQKKSYI
-416 STSNLAAKPDQY
+416 STLNLAAQPDQY

>member
-40 SQSTKLKVKCETRR
+40 SQSTKLKALCGSKK
-54 EEKENSELA
+54 EEKNNKAIA
-63 EEKLIEFQKKW
+63 EEMLIDFERKW
-74 TKYYLEKYL
+74 SKFYLDQYL

-103 SRVGYKTYEG
+103 SRVVFKTFEG
-113 YKTLIRRVDKYFKDK
+113 YKTIIRRIDKYFSEK

-137 RDLQNFYN
+137 RDLQKFYE

-165 KSALESA
+165 KSALECA
-172 RKEELIPKNPADYID
+172 RKEELISKNPADYID

-195 KIYLKEK
+195 KVFLKEEK
-202 NMEDILKAIGENKI
+202 MEKIIQAIDDNKI
-216 SIPSFLASKYGLRR
+216 STPAFLASKYGFRR
-230 GEAVGLRWSDVDFD
+230 GEAVGLRWSDIDFEK
-244 NNTITVCNSVVDIEN
+244 NTITVCNSVVDIEN
-259 NDKNAKTKKKQV
+259 TDKDAKTKKKQV
-271 NRQKLKTKSS
+271 NRQKLKTKAS

-288 MEVKDYLLNLKREQE
+288 LEVKEYLLNLRKQQK
-303 ENRNRFKNSYNNE
+303 ENRDRFKTSYNTE

-328 LVKLDYVTKK
+328 LIKLDYVTKK

-394 LEDLSTVANIFDD
+394 LEDLSDVANTFNN
-407 LYKLKKSYI
+407 LYKQKKSYI
-416 STSNLAAKPDQY
+416 STLNPAAQPDQY